1 MIEVYKTN
9 VRTKVQ
15 SRKIIKLLKSTFSET
30 TINFDLKDCDKILRI
45 KGIKHRDTKK
55 VIPNLIRLGFKCELL
70 N

>member
-45 KGIKHRDTKK
+45 KGINRDTKK